1 LIAHSRLSGLVQAG
15 FLSGWSGWAGSR
27 QLRAIERATMSAEQ
41 IHAVHKSQALKDDV
55 TVVIPAH
62 NEEKTI
68 RDVIQG
74 VKLHVPDARILI
86 VNDGSVDATARVAME
101 AGAEVISHPL
111 QKGNGAAIKTALRAI
126 SGGRVAII
134 DGDGQHNPADLPRL
148 LDRLDQYDLV
158 VGARAFT
165 PEEGGR
171 LRKVG
176 NLFLRRL
183 ASFLSEQNV
192 QDLTSGLR
200 VFHHNI
206 ACRFLHIYP
215 NGFSFPST
223 STLSFIGAGYSV
235 DFVPITGN
243 RRPAHT
249 QSKLRPFHDGF
260 RFIQLILRI
269 ITMANPNKI
278 FFPTGL
284 TLVLIGIGLTI
295 RNLILFH
302 QFSEGVVLFLAG
314 GINIMFFGL
323 VLDQF
328 ASIRLQE
335 RD

>member
-1 LIAHSRLSGLVQAG
+1 MNV
-15 FLSGWSGWAGSR
+15 
-27 QLRAIERATMSAEQ
+27 EQ
-41 IHAVHKSQALKDDV
+41 IRAANKSQTVRDDI

-62 NEEKTI
+62 NEERTI
-68 RDVIQG
+68 RDVVRG
-74 VKLHVPDARILI
+74 VKLHVPQARILV
-86 VNDGSVDATARVAME
+86 VNDGSVDDTGRAATE

-111 QKGNGAAIKTALRAI
+111 QKGNGTAVKTALRAI

-134 DGDGQHNPADLPRL
+134 DGDGQHDPADLPRL
-148 LDRLDQYDLV
+148 LDRLDHYDLV

-165 PEEGGR
+165 REEGGR
-171 LRKVG
+171 LRTAG

-183 ASFLSEQNV
+183 ASFLCEQNV
-192 QDLTSGLR
+192 RDLTSGLR
-200 VFHHNI
+200 AFHHHI

-223 STLSFIGAGYSV
+223 STMSFIGAGYSV

-243 RRPAHT
+243 PRPAHT

-260 RFIQLILRI
+260 RFLQLILRV

-284 TLVLIGIGLTI
+284 TLVLIGIALSI
-295 RNLILFH
+295 RNLILFQ
-302 QFSEGVVLFLAG
+302 QFSGGVVLFLAG